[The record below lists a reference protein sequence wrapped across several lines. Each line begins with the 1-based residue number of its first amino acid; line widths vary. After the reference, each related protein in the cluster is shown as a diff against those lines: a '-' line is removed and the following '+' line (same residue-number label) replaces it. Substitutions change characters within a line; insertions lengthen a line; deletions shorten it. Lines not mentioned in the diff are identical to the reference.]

1 MKGASRVLLMARG
14 LDHIV
19 HAVRDLDAAADFYR
33 RAGFT
38 VSARNVHPWGTHNHV
53 VQFPGFFIEVLTVG
67 EPGKLHEKPHAEGL
81 ARVFGIANR
90 DFIARG
96 EGFSM
101 LALESRD
108 IDADAEDFQRHGIGM
123 SQALPFTRDAK
134 LPDGSTVTVGFTL
147 AFARDAMSPGTSFF
161 AIQHRDPAMFYKKEL
176 QQHANGA
183 SGVLGAVL
191 VADNP
196 ADHHIFLG
204 AVTGVRDLHSSSI
217 GVTAPTPRGDVEIME
232 AVSFRDQF
240 GTVPNLDGEGAA
252 LKGLR
257 LNVPDLAATER
268 ALASGGIVS
277 HRHVGRLVVPPEA
290 AFGATLIFEKQP

>member
-1 MKGASRVLLMARG
+1 MIRG

-53 VQFPGFFIEVLTVG
+53 VQLPGFFIEVLAVG
-67 EPGKLHEKPHAEGL
+67 EPEKLVGEGL

-96 EGFSM
+96 DGFSM

-108 IDADAEDFQRHGIGM
+108 INADVEDFKQQGVGA
-123 SQALPFTRDAK
+123 SNALPFTRDAK
-134 LPDGSTVTVGFTL
+134 LPNGSTITVGFTL
-147 AFARDAMSPGTSFF
+147 AFARDELSPHAGFF

-204 AVTGVRDLHSSSI
+204 AVTGVRDLRATSI

-240 GTVPNLDGEGAA
+240 GTLPKLEGEGAS

-257 LNVPDLAATER
+257 LAVPDIDAAER
-268 ALASGGIVS
+268 TLTSGGIAS
-277 HRHVGRLVVPPEA
+277 HRHIGRLVVPPGA
-290 AFGATLIFEKQP
+290 AFGATLIFEAPEKI

>member
-1 MKGASRVLLMARG
+1 MSRG

-38 VSARNVHPWGTHNHV
+38 VSARNVHPWGTHNHI
-53 VQFPGFFIEVLTVG
+53 VQLPEFFIEVLTVG
-67 EPGKLHEKPHAEGL
+67 EPGKLRDKPHADGL

-96 EGFSM
+96 DGFSM

-108 IDADAEDFQRHGIGM
+108 INADVEDFKRRGIGI
-123 SQALPFTRDAK
+123 SQALPFTREAK
-134 LPDGSTVTVGFTL
+134 LPDGSTITVGFTL
-147 AFARDAMSPGTSFF
+147 AFAREDISPHTGFF
-161 AIQHRDPAMFYKKEL
+161 AIQHRDPSVFYKEEL

-183 SGVLGAVL
+183 NAVLGAVL

-196 ADHHIFLG
+196 ADHHIFLS
-204 AVTGVRDLHSSSI
+204 AVTGVRDLHASSI

-240 GTVPNLDGEGAA
+240 GALPRLDGEGAS
-252 LKGLR
+252 LKALR
-257 LNVPDLAATER
+257 LSVPNLDTVERVLAD
-268 ALASGGIVS
+268 GGIVS
-277 HRHVGRLVVPPEA
+277 HRHVGRVIVPPVA
-290 AFGATLIFEKQP
+290 AFGATLIFETPGRI